1 MYIKEP
7 SLINIW
13 EFNIKKLVLSL
24 ILLAYAQLKLARKE
38 SEYREKAV
46 KTLLKK
52 TNAHMIIGIKKINK
66 LHMWDY
72 VSKFYY
78 I

>member
-24 ILLAYAQLKLARKE
+24 ILLAYAQLKLAKNQNIG
-38 SEYREKAV
+38 K
-46 KTLLKK
+46 KQLK
-52 TNAHMIIGIKKINK
+52 
-66 LHMWDY
+66 LY
-72 VSKFYY
+72 
-78 I
+78 